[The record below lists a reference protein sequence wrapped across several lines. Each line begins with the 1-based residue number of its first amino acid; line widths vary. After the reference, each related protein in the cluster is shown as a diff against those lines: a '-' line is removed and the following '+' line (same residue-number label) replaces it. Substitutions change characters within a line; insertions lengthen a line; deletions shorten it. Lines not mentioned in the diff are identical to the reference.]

1 MGKKKMFMKTFGV
14 VQLPL
19 ELILTVKTDN
29 VGTSND
35 DQFTLQVIEGAVA
48 FNYDVEYDG
57 QTLTGL
63 TDDVTLTFPSGI
75 GTYDII
81 ISGIFPKLFL
91 QQSPDKSKLIE
102 CKQWGNT
109 GFSEP
114 SAIQSAFAYNNL
126 LTTVSATDVPVG
138 SFLYLSGMFSFCSSL
153 VSIPNLNNWDVSNVT
168 SMASM
173 FREAPN
179 FNGNMSSWNTSNVT
193 DMSYMLSNV
202 PLFNGDISSW
212 DVSSVTNFKWFL
224 YNKPIW
230 NNDLS
235 GWNVSGA
242 TNMERMFQSCP
253 SFNSNIS
260 NWNVSGVTNMYIMFA
275 FCTSFDQDLSSWQ
288 ISQVT
293 NLQEFMTNCK
303 LSTANYDALLIGWD
317 AQGAMSYSGTVDF
330 GNSQYTLGGTAE
342 VARTSLIAKWG
353 GITDGGGVAPL
364 VPYTTNLV
372 ASYSFDTDLT
382 DYTGNN
388 NGTTPGTIIHSPF
401 KVNNGADFSGGVN
414 DYVAL
419 PNTSDDFTFQ
429 DGAGSDIAFSISFW
443 IDDLDGSNNN
453 DAYFWVGNDLN
464 SRSVDIARNGNS
476 ISSRCYTNT
485 NNRLEYSYFTGGAV
499 VPVHFCMTYD
509 GSKTPSGLK
518 FYVNGVDALGTSYQV
533 GTFTGINP
541 TLQMQTRIG
550 TIANFNS
557 FEYEGKMDEFHVWKD
572 RELTSAEVLDIY
584 NTENLGNSIL
594 PIQIPLQNII
604 SYYKFENNVLD
615 EVGVNNGIA
624 TDITYTLG
632 KIGNSAVFNG
642 STSKV
647 LLPTNFLP
655 YSPSFSVHC
664 VFKATDINTEYR
676 LIALSDNVNMPYIL
690 LRLNNTVLGR
700 IGFYVWNSNSPT
712 EIFSDSY
719 DSTTYTQVTATIV
732 ENGDFKLYING
743 NLIDTKSISYFSK
756 LPDQNYL
763 GSLRNG
769 NGRFF
774 NGDLDDTSF
783 WNKELSQTE
792 ITEIYNTQN
801 AGNSI
806 LSFSYTTNL
815 VASYSFDTDFSD
827 YTGNNPLT
835 AFGGAIAGVT
845 GGKVSDCAEL
855 DGNSDYTIAVD
866 SDDFSFTDGTNDLP
880 FSISFWANFQTHSSN
895 PTNASW
901 IITKRDASTNEE
913 YQVTFFDNSF
923 QFWLFSQGGNSAYV
937 TASLPF
943 TPITGGTTWQ
953 HFTVTY
959 NGSQTFSGI
968 KMYID
973 GVSQTLTDSSV
984 GAYLGMINGSE
995 PINIGSQGW
1004 NPTLGEFDG
1013 KLDEF
1018 HIWKNRELTQ
1028 SEVTNIYNTE
1038 NTGNSILPLQIPL
1051 QNIISEYKFENN
1063 VLDTVGAND
1072 GTATAI
1078 TYVPGLVGQASRFID
1093 SKIDFGTSTDF
1104 NFSNGTNDIT
1114 KSISFI
1120 LENYD
1125 TENQYILGKNNN
1137 GWEWVMSYFTGKLNF
1152 IIYGDTTADRIRLD
1166 YTFAFGI
1173 NTPRH
1178 FTFTYDGSGSQN
1190 GLKLFIDGILISTVN
1205 STLGTYTR
1213 GGVHNSNLI
1222 VGQTELALSTYS
1234 FNGDLDC
1241 LRFWDKE
1248 LSQAEITQ
1256 IATAELAGTD
1266 INP

>member
-1 MGKKKMFMKTFGV
+1 MFMKILGGV
-14 VQLPL
+14 APVS
-19 ELILTVKTDN
+19 LILRVKTDN
-29 VGTSND
+29 VGASND
-35 DQFTLQVIEGAVA
+35 DQFTLQVVEGAVA

-109 GFSEP
+109 GFIEP

-168 SMASM
+168 TMASM

-212 DVSSVTNFKWFL
+212 NVSSVSNFKQFL

-235 GWNVSGA
+235 GWDVSGA

-293 NLQEFMTNCK
+293 NLQEFMTDCK

-330 GNSQYTLGGTAE
+330 GSSQYTLGGTAE

-353 GITDGGGVAPL
+353 GIIDGGGIA
-364 VPYTTNLV
+364 VPVTYTTNLV
-372 ASYSFDTDLT
+372 ASYSFDTDFS

-388 NGTTPGTIIHSPF
+388 PLTAFGGATAGVTGGKVSDCAELDGSSDYTIA
-401 KVNNGADFSGGVN
+401 VD
-414 DYVAL
+414 
-419 PNTSDDFTFQ
+419 SDDFSFT
-429 DGAGSDIAFSISFW
+429 DGTNDLPFSISFW
-443 IDDLDGSNNN
+443 ANFKTHSSNPTNASWIITKR
-453 DAYFWVGNDLN
+453 DASTNEEYQVTFFDNSFQFWLFSQG
-464 SRSVDIARNGNS
+464 GNS
-476 ISSRCYTNT
+476 AYVTASLPFTPI
-485 NNRLEYSYFTGGAV
+485 TGGTTWQ
-499 VPVHFCMTYD
+499 HFTVTYD
-509 GSKTPSGLK
+509 GSQTFSGIKMYIDGVSQTLTDSSVGA
-518 FYVNGVDALGTSYQV
+518 YLGMINGSEPINIGSQ
-533 GTFTGINP
+533 GWNP
-541 TLQMQTRIG
+541 TQG
-550 TIANFNS
+550 EFD
-557 FEYEGKMDEFHVWKD
+557 GKLDEFHVWKD

-756 LPDQNYL
+756 LSDQNYL

-774 NGDLDDTSF
+774 NGDIDDTSF
-783 WNKELSQTE
+783 WNKELSQAE

-801 AGNSI
+801 SGNS
-806 LSFSYTTNL
+806 L
-815 VASYSFDTDFSD
+815 
-827 YTGNNPLT
+827 
-835 AFGGAIAGVT
+835 
-845 GGKVSDCAEL
+845 
-855 DGNSDYTIAVD
+855 
-866 SDDFSFTDGTNDLP
+866 
-880 FSISFWANFQTHSSN
+880 
-895 PTNASW
+895 
-901 IITKRDASTNEE
+901 
-913 YQVTFFDNSF
+913 
-923 QFWLFSQGGNSAYV
+923 
-937 TASLPF
+937 
-943 TPITGGTTWQ
+943 
-953 HFTVTY
+953 
-959 NGSQTFSGI
+959 
-968 KMYID
+968 
-973 GVSQTLTDSSV
+973 
-984 GAYLGMINGSE
+984 
-995 PINIGSQGW
+995 
-1004 NPTLGEFDG
+1004 
-1013 KLDEF
+1013 
-1018 HIWKNRELTQ
+1018 
-1028 SEVTNIYNTE
+1028 
-1038 NTGNSILPLQIPL
+1038 LPLQIPL
-1051 QNIISEYKFENN
+1051 ANIISEYKFENN
-1063 VLDTVGAND
+1063 ALDTVGTNN
-1072 GTATAI
+1072 GTANAL
-1078 TYVPGLVGQASRFID
+1078 TYASGLVGQTGVFNGTTSDVQIADTNELSFGN
-1093 SKIDFGTSTDF
+1093 GTS
-1104 NFSNGTNDIT
+1104 DIAF
-1114 KSISFI
+1114 SISLLIRF
-1120 LENYD
+1120 D
-1125 TENQYILGKNNN
+1125 SLGAPQIIEKRNGIKEYQIAYASNNFDFRLFDNRTN
-1137 GWEWVMSYFTGKLNF
+1137 GFLLRRYV
-1152 IIYGDTTADRIRLD
+1152 I
-1166 YTFAFGI
+1166 
-1173 NTPRH
+1173 TPSIGVWYSVIA
-1178 FTFTYDGSGSQN
+1178 TYDGSSSSSGV
-1190 GLKLFIDGILISTVN
+1190 KLYFDGIEVGTTSGGNYTAMENGTSPVYIGKYFDGVAN
-1205 STLGTYTR
+1205 SLDGDIDCVRFWSKELT
-1213 GGVHNSNLI
+1213 
-1222 VGQTELALSTYS
+1222 QTE
-1234 FNGDLDC
+1234 
-1241 LRFWDKE
+1241 
-1248 LSQAEITQ
+1248 ITL
-1256 IATAELAGTD
+1256 IATDELNGID